1 MSMLTLKQPIDRG
14 DGKLVLEFGSTFFA
28 VDPSHGARVT
38 SLRQGEQEL
47 LTLMGASNYA
57 DALGSTFWP
66 SPQSWPWPPP
76 AEIDNLPYVASV
88 DASGSIVLVGQANAA
103 TSLQVTKKFSADL
116 ARESLQLEY
125 AMTNSGAA
133 PVQWAPWEIT
143 RLPATGL
150 AFWPT
155 GGAPFGSAPIASE
168 AAFGH
173 TWCDPSKT
181 TGEAKLFADGAGG
194 YLAYLLGD
202 RLLIKQFQD
211 QPASAA
217 APSEAEIEVYV
228 NPGHDYIE
236 LENQGAYATIAPGA
250 TTTWQVRWYVR
261 QLPAGITLG
270 AASEDLVAF
279 VTKTL
284 E

>member
-1 MSMLTLKQPIDRG
+1 D
-14 DGKLVLEFGSTFFA
+14 
-28 VDPSHGARVT
+28 
-38 SLRQGEQEL
+38 
-47 LTLMGASNYA
+47 
-57 DALGSTFWP
+57 
-66 SPQSWPWPPP
+66 
-76 AEIDNLPYVASV
+76 
-88 DASGSIVLVGQANAA
+88 
-103 TSLQVTKKFSADL
+103 
-116 ARESLQLEY
+116 
-125 AMTNSGAA
+125 

-155 GGAPFGSAPIASE
+155 GGAPFGPTPLANE

-217 APSEAEIEVYV
+217 APGEAEIEVYA

-236 LENQGAYATIAPGA
+236 LENQGAYGTLAPGA
-250 TTTWQVRWYVR
+250 TTTWQVVWYVR
-261 QLPAGITLG
+261 QLPAGITPG
-270 AASEDLVAF
+270 AASQDLVAF